1 MIALLLVTLAH
12 AEPNQVSMPLAEF
25 LDLYEQSKT
34 RPPTPAKAP
43 RDWAIDSARYVG
55 EVRFDGNDPKSA
67 VFQARFHVENL
78 VKDGWARIPLLPGAV
93 AIRSAKVGGADAPL
107 VIENGWFVLITD
119 RKGAFDVDIDLAAA
133 VETSQ
138 GASGFAFELAPSGA
152 TSIHLAVPSTSDLS
166 FDVANAKVSDVRTV
180 GNQRILEASL
190 PATGSLSVTWQARA
204 AGTEEQPPRLYA
216 QVDTLAAAGEGLL
229 SATATVQE
237 TILFHGVD
245 SLKVKIPEGVTVLD
259 VRGSGLRDWTVDA
272 GVLTAQ
278 LGYAAE
284 GAYSFQIAMEQVI
297 GDRTDI
303 SVPVVV
309 PLGVERTKGFVGVQA
324 IGTVE
329 VAAGTVA
336 ATPIDARTLPATLLG
351 LTDQP
356 ILLAYKYLGSSASIP
371 LTLSE
376 HEQVDVLVTLV
387 DQAQATTM
395 YTADGRRLTQVTYQV
410 RNNRR
415 QFLRLAMPKGAE
427 LWSASVAGR
436 PVQPALGADGRLLL
450 PLVRSAAAGG
460 SLAAFAVDVVY
471 VETGTGPDAAGRG
484 RFEGDLPIADA
495 PTTYVGWTVYVPSE
509 AKVKDNQREGSLR
522 RVPYL
527 SSPLGAVEAFEVTA
541 DKPQTEYGAM
551 AQANAGALGNGAA
564 PVKVSLPLEGQAW
577 AWEKLLALDERLWV
591 GFDYS
596 GLKP

>member
-1 MIALLLVTLAH
+1 MIALLLASLAH
-12 AEPNQVSMPLAEF
+12 AEPNQVSMTLSEF
-25 LDLYEQSKT
+25 LQLYEQSKT
-34 RPPTPAKAP
+34 RPPTPSKAP

-55 EVRFDGNDPKSA
+55 EVKFEANEPKSA
-67 VFQARFHVENL
+67 VFQARFHIENL
-78 VKDGWARIPLLPGAV
+78 TKDGWARIPILPGAV
-93 AIRSAKVGGADAPL
+93 AVRAAKLGGADAPL
-107 VIENGWFVLITD
+107 TIENGWYVLVTD
-119 RKGAFDVDIDLAAA
+119 RKGAFDLDVDLAAA

-152 TSIHLAVPSTSDLS
+152 TTLQLSVPSASDLS
-166 FDVANAKVSDVRTV
+166 FDVANAKISDVRTV
-180 GNQRILEASL
+180 GAQRVLEASL
-190 PATGSLSVTWQARA
+190 PATGSLAVTWQTRA
-204 AGTEEQPPRLYA
+204 AGADEQPPRLYA

-245 SLKVKIPEGVTVLD
+245 SLQVKIPEGVTVLD
-259 VRGSGLRDWTVDA
+259 VRGSGLRDWTVEG

-297 GDRTDI
+297 GEKTEI
-303 SVPVVV
+303 AVPVVV

-329 VAAGTVA
+329 VAAGAVQ
-336 ATPIDARTLPATLLG
+336 ATPVDVRTLPATLLG

-376 HEQVDVLVTLV
+376 HEEVDVLVTLI

-395 YTADGRRLTQVTYQV
+395 YTADGRRLTQVAYQV

-436 PVQPALGADGRLLL
+436 PVQPALAADGRLLL

-460 SLAAFAVDVVY
+460 SLAAFGVDVVY
-471 VETGTGPDAAGRG
+471 VESGEGPDNGGRG
-484 RFEGDLPIADA
+484 HFEADLPIADA
-495 PTTYVGWTVYVPSE
+495 PTTYVGWTVYVPAE
-509 AKVKDNQREGSLR
+509 AKVKDKKREGSLR

-527 SSPLGAVEAFEVTA
+527 SSPLGAIEQFEVTA
-541 DKPQTEYGAM
+541 ERAQTEYGALS
-551 AQANAGALGNGAA
+551 QANAGSLGSGAA
-564 PVKVSLPLEGQAW
+564 PVKVSLPLEGQAF

-591 GFDYS
+591 AFDYK